1 MTESSGRASQTH
13 ASLNIR
19 QAEAPAEI
27 AQARKLFTEYAESLG
42 FSLCFQGFD
51 EELANLPGEYAPPAG
66 RLLLAYAAEPT
77 PNTTANAQ
85 GPAGC
90 VALHALEAGICEMKR
105 LYVRPDF
112 RGKGV
117 GKELIDAI
125 LTAARAIGYTRMRLD
140 TIEPIMKDAV
150 RMYRALGFREIEPY
164 RANPIAGA
172 LYMELQL

>member
-1 MTESSGRASQTH
+1 VTESSGRASPAHT
-13 ASLNIR
+13 SLKIV
-19 QAEAPAEI
+19 QAETTSQI
-27 AQARKLFTEYAESLG
+27 AAARKLFIEYAESLG
-42 FSLCFQGFD
+42 FSLRFQGFD
-51 EELANLPGEYAPPAG
+51 EELANLPGEYTPPAG

-77 PNTTANAQ
+77 PNTTGNAQ
-85 GPAGC
+85 DPAGC
-90 VALHALEAGICEMKR
+90 VALHPLEAGICEMKR

-117 GKELIDAI
+117 GKELIHAI

-150 RMYRALGFREIEPY
+150 RMYRALGFRVIESY